1 MLDLGPFSEFIIAAY
16 SISFVTLVGL
26 IIWVH
31 HSESH
36 HKKQLDLLKETIDK
50 Q

>member
-1 MLDLGPFSEFIIAAY
+1 MLDLGPYSEFIIAAY
-16 SISFVTLVGL
+16 SISFVTLASL

-36 HKKQLDLLKETIDK
+36 HKKQLDRLKETVDT